1 MKTTFNLSE
10 AEKRNKGNK
19 ARLMVL
25 FLIIFLSG
33 AAVGETYGQGVAIG
47 ESEPITPDPSSIL
60 DLQSTERGFLV
71 PRMTTDQREAIVSP
85 ATGLL
90 VFDTDRQSFWYYDDD
105 DNWKEIAATFLGT
118 PNQLL
123 GMNNAGDANEYKTLS
138 SEPNIIITHTAGD
151 ISLNTAQNIQTT
163 SSPTFNSLTLN
174 GSLSANSVTISGI
187 FTAGT
192 VNGRNV
198 AWDGMNL
205 DSLQKLTGVVA
216 GSANFGTGTFTG
228 SIISDNATIKSAL
241 QELETR
247 VESYPALSF
256 DEDYLKANVALLA
269 NDPPTAVTS
278 IMLEPGTWM
287 ITSETTIASPVSSGT
302 WNATVFIGTASNS
315 AYTSGQSSAPANGVI
330 AISLSRIV
338 TLTSNETVSVF
349 VTASEAAI
357 VIHAPPSNL
366 SIPETATAIHAIR
379 VK

>member
-19 ARLMVL
+19 ARLIVL
-25 FLIIFLSG
+25 FLIIFLSIT
-33 AAVGETYGQGVAIG
+33 AIGETYAQQGVGIS
-47 ESEPITPDPSSIL
+47 ESEIIPDASSIL
-60 DLQSTERGFLV
+60 ELQSTDKGFLV

-174 GSLSANSVTISGI
+174 GSLSANSATISGI

-241 QELETR
+241 QELETSL
-247 VESYPALSF
+247 ESPPSF
-256 DEDYLKANVALLA
+256 HEDYLKANVALLA

>member
-1 MKTTFNLSE
+1 MKTTFNLSKVG
-10 AEKRNKGNK
+10 KRKKGKK
-19 ARLMVL
+19 AQLIIL
-25 FLIIFLSG
+25 FLIIFLSIT
-33 AAVGETYGQGVAIG
+33 AISETYAQQGVGIS
-47 ESEPITPDPSSIL
+47 ESEIIPDASSIL
-60 DLQSTERGFLV
+60 ELQSTDKGFLV

-174 GSLSANSVTISGI
+174 GSLSANSATISGI

-241 QELETR
+241 QELETSL
-247 VESYPALSF
+247 ESPPSF
-256 DEDYLKANVALLA
+256 HEDYLKANVALLA